1 RHRPWRLCGLGAP
14 RVLLSSR
21 LTRASV
27 RIAEF
32 AYLRRSPTPNTL
44 LEEPMRETTPLAPSD
59 PVKSGST
66 LPVYLTP
73 EQVAT
78 MLQIDERTVL
88 RWAQQ
93 DTSLPATRIGRVIRF
108 EREPL

>member
-1 RHRPWRLCGLGAP
+1 
-14 RVLLSSR
+14 
-21 LTRASV
+21 
-27 RIAEF
+27 
-32 AYLRRSPTPNTL
+32 
-44 LEEPMRETTPLAPSD
+44 MRETTPLAPSD

-108 EREPL
+108 EREPLMRWLARKRPRSGAKMAQERASAA